1 VLEADHLQALLGGLL
16 YTWGLWGCALAL
28 ALVGGLF
35 VALLRLSPW
44 RGLQAP
50 ALAYVTVVRGT
61 PLLCLLL
68 LIHYGLPQVGIVLPR
83 FASAVAS
90 IGICYSAF
98 ISEAYRAGIESVDAG
113 QTEAAR
119 ALGLSSGK
127 TMRFVVLPQAIRNI
141 LPVLGNES
149 IALFKDT
156 ALAMVLG
163 VNEMLME
170 ARTIGSGTGR
180 TLYMY
185 TWAALFYLVSTML
198 LSLLQHRLE
207 RRYGDGAVG
216 LRH

>member
-1 VLEADHLQALLGGLL
+1 MLESEHLQALLGGLL
-16 YTWGLWGCALAL
+16 YTWGLWGCALVV
-28 ALVGGLF
+28 ALVGGLI

-44 RGLQAP
+44 KAVRAP
-50 ALAYVTVVRGT
+50 AWAYVNVVRGT

-68 LIHYGLPQVGIVLPR
+68 LIHFGLPQVGIVLPR
-83 FASAVAS
+83 FTSAVAS
-90 IGICYSAF
+90 IAICYSAF
-98 ISEAYRAGIESVDAG
+98 ISEAYRAGIESVDSG

-119 ALGLSSGK
+119 ALGLSGGK

-170 ARTIGSGTGR
+170 AKTIGSGSGR

-185 TWAALFYLVSTML
+185 TWATVFYLISTL
-198 LSLLQHRLE
+198 ILSVVQHKLE